1 MYRGDMRPLKK
12 KLLVAAVG
20 VAAMNYACHEKPVQ
34 TGNLMAPEPTPPD
47 AGAVEAPQT
56 PDASHLVVSGNLM
69 APPPPPPT
77 TTAPTP
83 PPDVSH
89 RIRTGNLMPPPP
101 PPPTST
107 ATPKAK

>member
-1 MYRGDMRPLKK
+1 MRPLKK

-20 VAAMNYACHEKPVQ
+20 VAAINYACNNDKPIQ
-34 TGNLMAPEPTPPD
+34 TGNLMAPPPTPLD
-47 AGAVEAPQT
+47 AGVAETPQT

-107 ATPKAK
+107 GTPKAK